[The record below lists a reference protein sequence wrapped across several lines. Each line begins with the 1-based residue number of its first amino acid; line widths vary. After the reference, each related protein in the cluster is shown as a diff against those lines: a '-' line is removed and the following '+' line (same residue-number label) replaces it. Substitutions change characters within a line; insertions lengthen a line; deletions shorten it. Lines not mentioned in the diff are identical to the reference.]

1 MLCFSSDRWLAGGK
15 RGILRRSKWLDGKA
29 SSSDGNQFT
38 PISAIG
44 IKDYE
49 PVPGWQKVYFGS
61 NHLVTRTGALTCI
74 NCHAVNGVL
83 NFKALGYSDPEINKL
98 TSPEIYFEKLVKKQ
112 KEEW

>member
-1 MLCFSSDRWLAGGK
+1 MDFAPPMATGDALAGV
-15 RGILRRSKWLDGKA
+15 A
-29 SSSDGNQFT
+29 SAAKT
-38 PISAIG
+38 LG

-49 PVPGWQKVYFGS
+49 PVPGWQKIYFGS
-61 NHLVTRTGALTCI
+61 NHLVTKTGALTCI